1 MRGRRQGGGLL
12 AEVRPVRQE
21 DAEPGGIHGD
31 PVCCFCL
38 PTVSHLEAGLTL
50 APPKQQRVEGT
61 VGKWLATEL
70 QQPKRKTPDRGPE
83 KSRCCSGP
91 KGSGTACQPS
101 SYSSCLLEQQS
112 ENKPPLHGV
121 YLPSHLSPMA
131 ALSGLFWFLPPC
143 FLV

>member
-1 MRGRRQGGGLL
+1 ML

-70 QQPKRKTPDRGPE
+70 QQPKRKNP
-83 KSRCCSGP
+83 
-91 KGSGTACQPS
+91 
-101 SYSSCLLEQQS
+101 
-112 ENKPPLHGV
+112 
-121 YLPSHLSPMA
+121 
-131 ALSGLFWFLPPC
+131 
-143 FLV
+143 